1 MALAALSISSRAVAN
16 AEPNW
21 EPSGWGGG
29 GFYYA
34 SAFHPSKEG
43 VIYLGGDVGG
53 LYRSDDGG
61 KNWKM
66 INKGLAGYGVF
77 TLAVDKSNPDTIYAA
92 TDDGLCKSTDQG
104 ENWVTLPQTGPKEL
118 RITGEKNK
126 SIRSVAVDPGD
137 GNLVYAASPIG
148 KIYKSSDGGQTWRV
162 VFEKKADHVIKDA
175 LQAQFGKVNDAIFG
189 GLWMPLEF
197 PAGEDA
203 GKCSAIGL
211 RMCASGAEPQ
221 KAFLM
226 VRTDMGNYI
235 SNDNLK
241 SLFVNGRVEDVIVKA
256 EDFSLDPMF
265 VKDKPELAAKAPPHP
280 DLGKTKRIDFSIV
293 ANGSGTVSTVEI
305 ERVFFV
311 MDEGGSKRQVT
322 AREFKEDKKA
332 QTYGNLKV
340 GEPVASP
347 SYSVAV
353 DPKNPSI
360 VAAATG
366 DSGIILSKDKG
377 ETWTELAS
385 PRRASNV
392 AFDPLDANT
401 IYGTFFTDGIQKS
414 TDLGKTWT
422 KLGANIPA
430 NVSFREVAVDPANPA
445 NVYAIG
451 QAGWGGNLW
460 ISRDAGA
467 TWKSTNSVRAD
478 YVANPTLPKSGEVV
492 PLSIPTNIAINPR
505 NPKQLYI
512 SANWRSAISDDGG
525 ETLKESMKGADISC
539 ITDIRFSG
547 DKVYA
552 TAMDEG
558 TLVSDDQGKTWR
570 QLWPLKHET
579 DLSGHNWRVAVNN
592 VDGKDRIIAT
602 GSPWDGKKSVV
613 GIVSEDGGETFKTT
627 TEGIP
632 LYRISANTMWGR
644 GYPRALAVDPSNP
657 KIVYMGID
665 GDPTPGQTGGGVFKS
680 EDGGYSWKQ
689 LPNQPGSRRMY
700 YGLAIDP
707 TDPQRIYWASF
718 GTNGGVYMS
727 EDGGGSWSRVFTQDQ
742 YLFNIMTTADGTVYA
757 SGKQLY
763 RSKDKGKT
771 WETLTKFDHK
781 FRSIVGIEAHPKD
794 PNTIWISSTVWNG
807 AADGAVYKSS
817 DGGDTWNEITGNL
830 PYIRPQILRFNPETN
845 ELWAGFVGL
854 FKLKQ

>member
-1 MALAALSISSRAVAN
+1 MALAALSISSRAVAST
-16 AEPNW
+16 EPKW

-34 SAFHPSKEG
+34 AAFHPSREG
-43 VIYLGGDVGG
+43 VIYLAGDVGG
-53 LYRSDDGG
+53 LYRSDDDG

-126 SIRSVAVDPGD
+126 SIRSVAVDPTD
-137 GNLVYAASPIG
+137 GNLVYAASPNG
-148 KIYKSSDGGQTWRV
+148 KIYKSADGGQTWRV
-162 VFEKKADHVIKDA
+162 VFEKKAEHIMKDA

-189 GLWMPLEF
+189 GLWMPLEL

-203 GKCSAIGL
+203 AKCKAIGL
-211 RMCASGAEPQ
+211 RMWASGAEPQ

-226 VRTDMGNYI
+226 VRTDAGNYV
-235 SNDNLK
+235 SNNLK
-241 SLFVNGRVEDVIVKA
+241 SQFVHSRADDVILNA
-256 EDFSLDPMF
+256 DDFSLDPLF
-265 VKDKPELAAKAPPHP
+265 VKEKPDLAAKAPPQP
-280 DLGKTKRIDFSIV
+280 DLGKTKRIDFGIV
-293 ANGSGTVSTVEI
+293 ANGPGPVSTVEI

-311 MDEGGSKRQVT
+311 MDDGGANRQVT
-322 AREFKEDKKA
+322 AREFKENKKA

-340 GEPVASP
+340 GEPVLSP

-353 DPKNPSI
+353 DLKNPSV

-377 ETWTELAS
+377 ETWTELAT
-385 PRRASNV
+385 PKKASNV
-392 AFDPLDANT
+392 TFDPVDANT
-401 IYGTFFTDGIQKS
+401 LYGAFFTDGIQKS

-451 QAGWGGNLW
+451 QAGWGGNFW

-467 TWKSTNSVRAD
+467 TWKASNSVKAD

-492 PLSIPTNIAINPR
+492 PLSIPTNVAINPK

-512 SANWRSAISDDGG
+512 SANWRSVISDDAG
-525 ETLKESMKGADISC
+525 ETLTESMKGADISC

-547 DKVYA
+547 NKVYT

-570 QLWPLKHET
+570 QIWPLKHET
-579 DLSGHNWRVAVNN
+579 DLSGHNWRVAVTN
-592 VDGKDRIIAT
+592 VDGKDRLIST

-613 GIVSEDGGETFKTT
+613 AVVSEDGGDTFKTT

-632 LYRISANTMWGR
+632 SYRITANTMWGR

-707 TDPQRIYWASF
+707 TNPQRIYWASF
-718 GTNGGVYMS
+718 GKDGGIYVS
-727 EDGGGSWSRVFTQDQ
+727 EDGGGSWNRVFTQDQ

-763 RSKDKGKT
+763 RSKDQGKT
-771 WETLTKFDHK
+771 WQTLTKFDHK
-781 FRSIVGIEAHPKD
+781 VRSIVGIEVHPKD

-817 DGGDTWNEITGNL
+817 DGGATWNEITGNL

-854 FKLKQ
+854 FKIKQ